1 MPSAANNLIM
11 LSVIMLNAIMLS
23 AIMLSAIM
31 LSDVMLSVIMMNVA
45 MLSWRHFKIDFF
57 GYSSPGARAARFEP
71 SNKGSRILI
80 LDQGSTN
87 FNLSSICRHPTD
99 YHLNIGKV

>member
-11 LSVIMLNAIMLS
+11 LSVIMLSAIMLS
-23 AIMLSAIM
+23 AIMLSA
-31 LSDVMLSVIMMNVA
+31 VMLSVIMMNFA

-71 SNKGSRILI
+71 SNKGSRIK
-80 LDQGSTN
+80 D
-87 FNLSSICRHPTD
+87 PD
-99 YHLNIGKV
+99 P